1 MNLRALLHTPPP
13 VHAFALGE
21 DVLLY
26 GRANRQRNALE
37 RVISAPLPQPWF
49 RLGPVGV
56 LAIEREALAAVA
68 REVVTRLDRMPRK
81 ASLVIPNTWVRSV
94 VLGVGPLPSRREQ
107 AEEVLRWRLK
117 KLLPCRPEEVRLDY
131 LPTPASDQVLVA
143 LALDKPLTAVGE
155 VFDSLGIDL
164 GRIEPAAWALAA
176 LMPANGCPQ
185 LLVTADSRSLGLV
198 LSSGG
203 RPVLTRH
210 KALPGD
216 EELAEP
222 FVVRELGRT
231 LEYVQQQGMNGS
243 LSVWL
248 VTGSDRLAAAV
259 QNWSEERANVTLS
272 LLDQPVGDVQA
283 PGLDRRHL
291 WPLLGTVRPEVS

>member
-1 MNLRALLHTPPP
+1 MSLRALIHTPPP
-13 VHAFALGE
+13 VHAFSLGE
-21 DVLLY
+21 DTLLY
-26 GRANRQRNALE
+26 GRANRSRSALE
-37 RVISAPLPQPWF
+37 RAVTVSLPPAWY

-56 LAIEREALAAVA
+56 LSLEREALVTAVQGI
-68 REVVTRLDRMPRK
+68 VGRLDRVPRK

-94 VLGVGPLPSRREQ
+94 VLGMGPMPSRREQ

-143 LALDKPLTAVGE
+143 LALDKPLSVLEE
-155 VFDSLGIDL
+155 VFIGAGVEL

-231 LEYVQQQGMNGS
+231 LEYVQQQGFNGGM
-243 LSVWL
+243 SVWL
-248 VTGSDRLAAAV
+248 VTGANRLASAV
-259 QNWSEERANVTLS
+259 REWSEMQPQVQLRQLE
-272 LLDQPVGDVQA
+272 QPVGDVQVS
-283 PGLDRRHL
+283 GLDRRHL
-291 WPLLGTVRPEVS
+291 WPLLGTIRPEVT